1 MMSVR
6 KYQKSTNLLIP
17 KLPFSRLVR
26 EVALRVASNSM
37 QDLRSNKQYNSLNKT
52 RETNGFALGS
62 RQLPSW
68 LFKRLRKRTSP
79 AASEIVFAMCDA
91 VACRNSKLDR
101 ELRILLLSHF
111 RKRGILVQALH
122 ALALGLVSSYVL
134 LLH

>member
-1 MMSVR
+1 MDCPYSFEWMILKRSAVQCAAFR
-6 KYQKSTNLLIP
+6 ILTAPSTDISTP
-17 KLPFSRLVR
+17 IVFKPFI
-26 EVALRVASNSM
+26 E
-37 QDLRSNKQYNSLNKT
+37 SL
-52 RETNGFALGS
+52 
-62 RQLPSW
+62 
-68 LFKRLRKRTSP
+68 LRKRTSP

-91 VACRNSKLDR
+91 VACRDSKLDR